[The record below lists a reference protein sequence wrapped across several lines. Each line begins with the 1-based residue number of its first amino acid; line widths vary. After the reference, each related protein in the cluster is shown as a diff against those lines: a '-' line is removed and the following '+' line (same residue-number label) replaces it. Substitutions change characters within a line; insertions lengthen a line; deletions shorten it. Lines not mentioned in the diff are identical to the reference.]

1 MMKHA
6 LEQLESKLIIAEANT
21 ALLKECGELLEFWQ
35 RWWEGHFQTM
45 PKDILERTDIAI
57 EAVKGAGDDSSMV

>member
-6 LEQLESKLIIAEANT
+6 LEQLESKLIIAEANM

-35 RWWEGHFQTM
+35 RWWEGYFQTL
-45 PKDILERTDIAI
+45 PNDILERTGIAI
-57 EAVKGAGDDSSMV
+57 EAVKGANDDSSMV